1 MILKYSIAEGYTVR
15 APERK
20 TKGSAGID
28 LHIPEFTPRF
38 LEDFGGMNRR
48 IAAAESSLL
57 NGAYGSAYYVFG
69 PIGEIILPP
78 HSRAIIP
85 SGLRFE
91 IPEGWMLEGANRG
104 SVSSI
109 QGVIHG
115 AHIIDCD
122 YQGVV
127 FMSIINTSN
136 SLKHFLAGD
145 SLLQVMLREAPPVV
159 LVQVPEDSLYLGK
172 TSERGEG
179 ALGSTDGDEHG
190 GN

>member
-28 LHIPEFTPRF
+28 LHIPEFTEAF
-38 LEDFGGMNRR
+38 EKDFKKLNER
-48 IAAAESSLL
+48 ISEYE
-57 NGAYGSAYYVFG
+57 GV
-69 PIGEIILPP
+69 GEPTYLDPPTGTLYLPA
-78 HSRAIIP
+78 HSRCIVP
-85 SGLRFE
+85 SGIYFD

-115 AHIIDCD
+115 AHIIDSD
-122 YQGVV
+122 YQGMV
-127 FMSIINTSN
+127 FMSIINTSP
-136 SLKHFLAGD
+136 STKSFATG
-145 SLLQVMLREAPPVV
+145 SALLQVLFRETPIVDLLEV
-159 LVQVPEDSLYLGK
+159 KGDLYTEK
-172 TSERGEG
+172 TARGEG
-179 ALGSTDGDEHG
+179 ALGSTNGDEHG